1 MQQSAGQ
8 ITIDSE
14 VGAGTMVTLRLPRS
28 LHDPVARPD
37 LPTDAPSSLDAER
50 RGHVLLVEDDREVSA
65 LTRELLASLG
75 FSVTHVTGTEA
86 ALGIDITQDVR

>member
-1 MQQSAGQ
+1 
-8 ITIDSE
+8 
-14 VGAGTMVTLRLPRS
+14 
-28 LHDPVARPD
+28 
-37 LPTDAPSSLDAER
+37 
-50 RGHVLLVEDDREVSA
+50 VSA